1 MHREKTAVIAMDGPA
16 GAGKSTVARRV
27 AQTLGF
33 TLLDTGA
40 LYRSIALAAR
50 RAGVDW
56 AEPDAVSRLAHDVV
70 ARRGLVIEPAG
81 AEEPSGMRVR
91 LDGDDVAEAIRTP
104 EISMGASKVSAIP
117 GVRAALLDLQRDF
130 VRAGSARGVVA
141 EGRDIG
147 TVVFPEAD
155 VKLFVTASVDERA
168 GRRHRELQAKGS
180 TVSFEATRAEV
191 AQRDA
196 QDEGRAIAP
205 LRKADDAVLIDTT
218 GLDIE
223 KVVAK
228 IADVVVAAVPSLVP
242 TVAPSSVGARR

>member
-1 MHREKTAVIAMDGPA
+1 MAQKTAVIAMDGPA

-27 AQTLGF
+27 AQTFGF

-50 RAGVDW
+50 RAGADW
-56 AEPDAVSRLAHDVV
+56 ADALAVTRVAKGVV
-70 ARRGLVIEPAG
+70 ARRGLVIEPARS
-81 AEEPSGMRVR
+81 EREPTGMRVR
-91 LDGDDVAEAIRTP
+91 LDGEDVGEAIRTP
-104 EISMGASKVSAIP
+104 EISMGASQVSAIP
-117 GVRAALLDLQRDF
+117 GVREALLDLQRDF
-130 VRAGSARGVVA
+130 VRAGTARGVVA

-168 GRRHRELQAKGS
+168 GRRHRELLAKGA
-180 TVSFEATRAEV
+180 TVTFEATRAEV

-205 LRKADDAVLIDTT
+205 LRRADDAHLVDTT
-218 GLDIE
+218 GLDLDA
-223 KVVAK
+223 VVARVAST
-228 IADVVVAAVPSLVP
+228 IVAALPSL
-242 TVAPSSVGARR
+242 AGASR